1 MNVQSHVWDPKPVL
15 LTVHDFQLL
24 RGFGTLDA
32 YWKVELIDGE
42 LWGTLA
48 DDGDEPETDAVTPI
62 ALTIEQYSLL
72 ARSEAFLHVPKT
84 ELIDGL
90 VYAMSPQH
98 RPHGFV
104 KDELAYRLRRAL
116 EAMDSPLRI
125 ATEQSV
131 ALGRN
136 NQPQPDIIL
145 TSEPRGDGAIP
156 GASIALIVEVADS
169 TAAFDLKRKRSIY
182 AAAGIPEYWVVDVNK
197 RTVRRLWDLQDG
209 QYEER
214 SDHRFGD
221 SIAAATLE
229 GLAIGT
235 DGI

>member
-24 RGFGTLDA
+24 RGFGTFDA

-169 TAAFDLKRKRSIY
+169 TAAFD
-182 AAAGIPEYWVVDVNK
+182 
-197 RTVRRLWDLQDG
+197 
-209 QYEER
+209 
-214 SDHRFGD
+214 
-221 SIAAATLE
+221 
-229 GLAIGT
+229 
-235 DGI
+235 

>member
-1 MNVQSHVWDPKPVL
+1 MNVRASFPDREPIK

-24 RGFGTLDA
+24 RGFGTLDD
-32 YWKVELIDGE
+32 YWKIELIDGE
-42 LWGTLA
+42 LWGSLA
-48 DDGDEPETDAVTPI
+48 ENGEEPATDAVAPI
-62 ALTIEQYSLL
+62 GLTAAQYELL
-72 ARSEAFLHVPKT
+72 ARSEAFIDFQKT
-84 ELIDGL
+84 ELIEGV
-90 VYAMSPQH
+90 VYPMSPQH

-104 KDELAYRLRRAL
+104 KDEFAYRLRRAL

-136 NQPQPDIIL
+136 SQPQPDIIL

-169 TAAFDLKRKRSIY
+169 TAAFDLKRKRAIY

-197 RTVRRLWDLQDG
+197 RTVRRLWDLQHG
-209 QYEER
+209 LYEQR
-214 SDHRFGD
+214 SDHDFGD
-221 SIAAATLE
+221 PVAAATLD
-229 GLAIGT
+229 GLTIGT
-235 DGI
+235 DGL